1 LPFQKNGVFL
11 YKQNQKNMF
20 DKLIDLVVTF
30 IHDVLPWKIVDQWE
44 AGVHLR
50 TGKFYRSVSTGLN
63 WKIPFFDQILTTPV
77 ITQTVNLTPQTVT
90 SVDEKSVV
98 LSSIVRYNIHDV
110 EKFLLGVMHANDV
123 LVDTTQGIIRDVVE
137 GCKWSDLY
145 DLGNVVTPKVNEQ
158 VEKWGITVEQVSF
171 PDLGEIKTYRL
182 ITDAGAKNTTQI
194 IPTE

>member
-1 LPFQKNGVFL
+1 LC
-11 YKQNQKNMF
+11 KQNQKNMF

-44 AGVHLR
+44 GGVHLR
-50 TGKFYRSVSTGLN
+50 TGKFYRSVSSGLN

-77 ITQTVNLTPQTVT
+77 ITQTVNLSPQTVT

-145 DLGNVVTPKVNEQ
+145 DLGNVVTPEVNEQ

-182 ITDAGAKNTTQI
+182 ITDGGTKNSVQI
-194 IPTE
+194 INGE

>member
-1 LPFQKNGVFL
+1 LPFQKNGIFL
-11 YKQNQKNMF
+11 CKQNQKNMF
-20 DKLIDLVVTF
+20 DKFIELVVTF
-30 IHDVLPWKIVDQWE
+30 IHDIIPWKIVDQWE

-50 TGKFYRSVSTGLN
+50 TGKFYRSVSPGLN
-63 WKIPFFDQILTTPV
+63 WKIPFFDQIITTPV
-77 ITQTVNLTPQTVT
+77 ITQTVNLSPQTVT

-145 DLGNVVTPKVNEQ
+145 DLGNVVTPEVNEQ

-182 ITDAGAKNTTQI
+182 ITDGGAKNTTQI